1 MLGNGGK
8 ATFGTAGMVG
18 KLGSGGRVGLGRDG
32 WVVGKVGKLG
42 CGRVGMVGKSG
53 NVGFGKFVTAGRGGN
68 CRRWR
73 AAKPPLMLEN
83 DKAKKKARTLKHLKE
98 VIIK

>member
-8 ATFGTAGMVG
+8 ATFGTAGIVG
-18 KLGSGGRVGLGRDG
+18 KLGSGGRVGLGRDD
-32 WVVGKVGKLG
+32 WVMGKVGKLG
-42 CGRVGMVGKSG
+42 CGRVGMVGKGG

-83 DKAKKKARTLKHLKE
+83 DKAKKKVRTLKHLE
-98 VIIK
+98 EAII

>member
-8 ATFGTAGMVG
+8 ATFGTAGIVG

-42 CGRVGMVGKSG
+42 CGRVGMVGKGG
-53 NVGFGKFVTAGRGGN
+53 NVGFGKFVTADRGGN

-83 DKAKKKARTLKHLKE
+83 DKAKKKVRTLKHLE
-98 VIIK
+98 EAII